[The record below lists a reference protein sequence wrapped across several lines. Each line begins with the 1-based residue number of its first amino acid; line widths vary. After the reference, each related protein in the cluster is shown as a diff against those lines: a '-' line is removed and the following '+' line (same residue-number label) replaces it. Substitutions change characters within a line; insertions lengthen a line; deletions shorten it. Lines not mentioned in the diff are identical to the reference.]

1 MQQISKTKIKRH
13 LAKKTSPKIIEAV
26 MLAKKQKA
34 WLPIAKK
41 IANSTRDYAS
51 VNLSDIDKKTTPGD
65 TVLIIGKVLAS
76 GELTKKVRI
85 CSLGISKSAL
95 DKLKKTKSE
104 YASISQEIKGN
115 PKAEGI
121 KIIQ

>member
-1 MQQISKTKIKRH
+1 MHPISKTKIKRH
-13 LAKKTSPKIIEAV
+13 LAKKTSPAIVETI
-26 MLAKKQKA
+26 MLAKKQKG

-41 IANSTRDYAS
+41 IANSTRQYSS
-51 VNLSDIDKKTTPGD
+51 VNLSDIDAKTTAGD

-85 CSLGISKSAL
+85 CSLSISQSAQ

-104 YASISQEIKGN
+104 YATIAQEIKIN
-115 PKAEGI
+115 PKAEGV
-121 KIIQ
+121 KIIP